1 MKAMQCREIGES
13 DWVNCSKER
22 YDYCNKS
29 PEHDTRILSK
39 ESNPVKRLHNLC
51 DMLQEQQDESPYSAD
66 SWSELEAEN
75 ERLRVELKQL
85 VVIHE
90 KCSSE
95 LWDLKNQNT

>member
-1 MKAMQCREIGES
+1 MQYREIGETNWI
-13 DWVNCSKER
+13 DCNNER

-29 PEHDTRILSK
+29 PEHDTRIVSK
-39 ESNPVKRLHNLC
+39 ETDPVKRLHNLC
-51 DMLQEQQDESPYSAD
+51 DMLQEQQDDSPYSAD
-66 SWSELEAEN
+66 AWTELEAEN
-75 ERLRVELKQL
+75 ARLRTELKQL